1 MEEKALLRKQ
11 FLSLRSQIP
20 PLEIQKTDTEIL
32 NAILASPLYKNASVV
47 LLYSAVRHEI
57 DFSPLFQDGI
67 LNGKRMAY
75 PRCLVN
81 RTMLFCPVTHPEQLQ
96 MDMHT
101 IPAPIHSLSGLT
113 ESALTGALCLV
124 PALAVDKEGYRLGY
138 GGGYYDVFL
147 SQNQVISLCAVR
159 KAFFVP
165 SLPRGKTDIPCQW
178 ICTEEGVIPC
188 E

>member
-165 SLPRGKTDIPCQW
+165 SLPREKTDIPCQW